1 VISEGTS
8 DASIRLC
15 TAFTGREWD
24 PETGL
29 YYYRARYYDPS
40 IGRFLSEDPI
50 GLEGGVNYFRYVGN
64 NPVTATDP
72 DGLRVVVHGG
82 QRFVQTSW
90 AYLRTLARTEWG
102 RANLVPLLIDP
113 DRTVAVTEDYPPR
126 FNSGIDAIRYHLDV
140 PEYVVTEN
148 GVEQAA
154 PIVILGH
161 ELGHACHVRY
171 RGAANEGANL
181 GANENAIREQL
192 GFPRRTRYMPASLN
206 EVPPWARE
214 YFRLR
219 GVR

>member
-15 TAFTGREWD
+15 T
-24 PETGL
+24 
-29 YYYRARYYDPS
+29 
-40 IGRFLSEDPI
+40 
-50 GLEGGVNYFRYVGN
+50 
-64 NPVTATDP
+64 
-72 DGLRVVVHGG
+72 
-82 QRFVQTSW
+82 
-90 AYLRTLARTEWG
+90 
-102 RANLVPLLIDP
+102 
-113 DRTVAVTEDYPPR
+113 
-126 FNSGIDAIRYHLDV
+126 
-140 PEYVVTEN
+140 